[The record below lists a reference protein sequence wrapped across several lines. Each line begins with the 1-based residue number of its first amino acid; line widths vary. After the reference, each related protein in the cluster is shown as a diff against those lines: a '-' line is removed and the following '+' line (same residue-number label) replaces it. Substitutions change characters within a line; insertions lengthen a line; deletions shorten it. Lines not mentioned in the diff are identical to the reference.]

1 MGGDVI
7 NDNDMKRILFVAIF
21 FLFALPVMAQTSLDG
36 FWKTTQKSNGLTIK
50 ETLCFE
56 GDTCGKAKDVV
67 YMGML
72 VMQDN
77 VVINGEVKI
86 TVEGEFSLKDNK
98 LVITWNPFTV
108 TDEYTKE
115 PIATVQGQPNSMYTA
130 SVKQSFDAIV
140 AGSKINITNNSTDT
154 YNVVAIEKGKMTLS
168 QEVNGQVVEQV
179 YKRLKKL

>member
-21 FLFALPVMAQTSLDG
+21 FLFALPVMAQTSLGG

-98 LVITWNPFTV
+98 LVITWNPSTM
-108 TDEYTKE
+108 TAD
-115 PIATVQGQPNSMYTA
+115 SMYTA

-154 YNVVAIEKGKMTLS
+154 YNVVAIEKGK
-168 QEVNGQVVEQV
+168 
-179 YKRLKKL
+179 

>member
-1 MGGDVI
+1 MDGDVI

-98 LVITWNPFTV
+98 LVITWNPSTV

-154 YNVVAIEKGKMTLS
+154 YTVVAIEKGKMTLS

-179 YKRLKKL
+179 YKKSKKL